1 VLAGSAAFGPAR
13 LSQASSV
20 TLFAQPE
27 LLMVDGDMLPGM
39 RRLEVRC
46 EPQALACVIGAG
58 PARQVQP

>member
-1 VLAGSAAFGPAR
+1 
-13 LSQASSV
+13 V